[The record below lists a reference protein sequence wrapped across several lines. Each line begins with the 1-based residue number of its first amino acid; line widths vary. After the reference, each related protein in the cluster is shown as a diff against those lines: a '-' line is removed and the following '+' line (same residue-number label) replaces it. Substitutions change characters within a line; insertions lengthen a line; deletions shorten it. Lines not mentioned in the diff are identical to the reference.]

1 METKKTKFA
10 GISVPED
17 LKKSNFRSLY
27 FSTFFIACLM
37 AVPAIL
43 QPAYLKE
50 VINIPKDQ
58 AGLINTGLQNM
69 SQIATLLLVGFFGI
83 LSDCIGSKESGQA

>member
-1 METKKTKFA
+1 METKKIKFA

-17 LKKSNFRSLY
+17 LKKTNFRCLY

-37 AVPAIL
+37 TVPAVL

-50 VINIPKDQ
+50 VINIPRV
-58 AGLINTGLQNM
+58 AHLIPTPPNKVL
-69 SQIATLLLVGFFGI
+69 
-83 LSDCIGSKESGQA
+83 